1 MKKGRQY
8 ITKSKIKL
16 LNIFVNFT
24 VEDFENDETN
34 TYNTTLMV
42 YDYKKSKLLDV
53 VIFQLEKHIE
63 KHNLGSDDYSFFI
76 NNISVLS

>member
-34 TYNTTLMV
+34 TCNTTLMV

-53 VIFQLEKHIE
+53 VIFQLEKHIK

>member
-34 TYNTTLMV
+34 TCNTTLMV

-53 VIFQLEKHIE
+53 VRFQLEKHIE

>member
-34 TYNTTLMV
+34 TCNTTLMV
-42 YDYKKSKLLDV
+42 YDYKKPKLLDV

>member
-34 TYNTTLMV
+34 TCNTTLMV
-42 YDYKKSKLLDV
+42 YHYKKSKVIDV
-53 VIFQLEKHIE
+53 VIFQLEKHVE